1 MSYKIWLCRFTGGYT
16 NIIFTYS
23 SFVALQCAWKER
35 VNSRWLNWILRAT
48 ILGSHWNMHELRI
61 LRLLHRRVFWKCDFS
76 CELFILPTCVPLLIL
91 HLISRRARCV
101 DVHCPCTQRAAGRVV
116 TGDCSAVT
124 TAAPCVGPRSP
135 VAMPRGSAACWASVC
150 VCRDAAAGRHDADG
164 CDVPERHGHAA
175 ALPIA
180 CLAAP
185 VPATNISLL
194 TDRPPADEPRPRAK
208 VGARFVVIVI
218 YVRLT
223 GCVSE
228 LVAKYAVRGY

>member
-76 CELFILPTCVPLLIL
+76 CDYLSYLPVFLCFYCTLSVAELAAWMFA
-91 HLISRRARCV
+91 HARNER
-101 DVHCPCTQRAAGRVV
+101 PGASV

-124 TAAPCVGPRSP
+124 TAQPCVGPPRSP
-135 VAMPRGSAACWASVC
+135 VASAARPDTLVSECLCVQGCCCRAAWCRWARCSRAAWSCSRATDSRRV
-150 VCRDAAAGRHDADG
+150 RPAAGSSPH
-164 CDVPERHGHAA
+164 
-175 ALPIA
+175 
-180 CLAAP
+180 
-185 VPATNISLL
+185 
-194 TDRPPADEPRPRAK
+194 
-208 VGARFVVIVI
+208 
-218 YVRLT
+218 
-223 GCVSE
+223 
-228 LVAKYAVRGY
+228 